1 MKSSIGLLFFC
12 VLSCAKLTA
21 QLDTSFWFVAP
32 EVTSA
37 HGDNPTVFRFATMNE
52 PATIVVSQPANPAF
66 PIQTLNLLAN
76 ASQTLNLQNWLNLVE
91 NAPSNT
97 VLNKGF
103 RITSTTPISAYYE
116 VNPACQCNP
125 DIMALKGA
133 NALGTSFV
141 VGGQTFFANDA
152 NYSPRA
158 DAKFDIVATED
169 NTNITIIPSV
179 NIMGHAAGVPFTIT
193 LNAGQTWSGVS
204 VPQFGQK
211 VVGTIIN
218 ANKPIAVT
226 YSDDSVAFNQ
236 CRDILSDQLIPIS
249 VIGTEYIAV
258 RGFLQDMDRVFVT
271 ATQPNTDVFI
281 DGSATPAT
289 TLQLGQTYMIELTT
303 PSTFIQTSSPAYV
316 FHLSGFG
323 CEVGG
328 AVLPPIV
335 CTGSQE
341 IPFIRSTNEFF
352 GITILVPAGSEG
364 DFLLNGAAG
373 IIVASDFSVVP
384 GTNNEWMYAQLNMT
398 AQIAVNVGS
407 RIENPSERFHFGLIN
422 GGASSGCRYGFFSD
436 FSSTKYE
443 IQTSQIDFC
452 AGESIELF
460 TNQIAGATYEWS
472 GPNGFSAQ
480 GISIAIP
487 NATAENAGLYL
498 VEGYLPD
505 ACQVLADSVE
515 ISVFEIPTLQ
525 ATSNVACN
533 NVNASFQLNPDWSGN
548 TPGNFLINFGDGT
561 SNIFINDVINHNYTS
576 PGSYNAEITITSAE
590 GCESITDIPIQ
601 IFASPVAQISSSAI
615 CSSTVDFNAQVM
627 VPQNTLNIEQQ
638 FWLVG
643 GDSIIGAAPS
653 YNFDADP
660 GDYTGVFGI
669 VLSNNCMYTFPFS
682 YFVDNDVDIENVQLP
697 NIITPNDDGIN
708 DKFFIDELFE
718 SCTEYTIEFFN
729 RWGELVY
736 TMTSNAKAFEGK
748 DDIGNTLTK
757 GVYFYKLNTPDLE
770 KHGFVHVVRE

>member
-1 MKSSIGLLFFC
+1 MRSAIVLLFFLLC
-12 VLSCAKLTA
+12 HLQLTA

-32 EVTSA
+32 EVTSG
-37 HGDNPTVFRFATMNE
+37 HGDNPTVFRFATMNQ

-76 ASQTLNLQNWLNLVE
+76 ASETINLQNWLNLVE
-91 NAPSNT
+91 NAPPNT

-103 RITSTTPISAYYE
+103 KITSTTPISAYYE

-125 DIMALKGA
+125 DIMSLKGS

-152 NYSPRA
+152 NYVPRA

-169 NTNITIIPSV
+169 NTTITIIPSV

-211 VVGTIIN
+211 IVGTIIN
-218 ANKPIAVT
+218 ANKSIAVT
-226 YSDDSVAFNQ
+226 YSDDSVAFTF

-271 ATQPNTDVFI
+271 ATQPNTDIFI
-281 DGSATPAT
+281 DGSTSPES
-289 TLQLGQTYMIELTT
+289 TLQVGQTYMIELTT

-316 FHLSGFG
+316 FHVSGFG

-328 AVLPPIV
+328 AVLPPII

-364 DFLLNGAAG
+364 DFLLNGAAD
-373 IIVASDFSVVP
+373 IISASDFNFVP
-384 GTNNEWMYAQLNMT
+384 GTNSEWMYAQLNMT
-398 AQIAVNVGS
+398 AEIAVNVGS
-407 RIENPSERFHFGLIN
+407 RIENPSDRFHFGLIN

-443 IQTSQIDFC
+443 IQTSQIEFC
-452 AGESIELF
+452 TGETIELS
-460 TNQIAGATYEWS
+460 TNQVSSATYEWS

-480 GISIAIP
+480 GISISIP
-487 NATAENAGLYL
+487 NATSENAGLYL

-505 ACQVLADSVE
+505 ACQVLADSVN
-515 ISVFEIPTLQ
+515 ITVFEIPELEASINLACDN
-525 ATSNVACN
+525 ATV
-533 NVNASFQLNPDWSGN
+533 SFQINPDWVGN
-548 TPGNFLINFGDGT
+548 APGDLFINFGDGAS
-561 SNIFINDVINHNYTS
+561 SNLTNNLVDHNYAN
-576 PGSYNAEITITSAE
+576 PGSYDVQITMTSVE
-590 GCESITDIPIQ
+590 GCESITNIPVQ
-601 IFASPVAQISSSAI
+601 VFMNPFAQMSSSAI
-615 CSSTVDFNAQVM
+615 CSSTVDFIAQVT
-627 VPQNTLNIEQQ
+627 VPQNNLSIQQQ

-653 YNFDADP
+653 YNFDSESGNYP
-660 GDYTGVFGI
+660 GVFGI
-669 VLSNNCMYTFPFS
+669 LLSNGCVYTFPFN
-682 YFVDNDVDIENVQLP
+682 YFVDDDVEIENVQLP
-697 NIITPNDDGIN
+697 NIITPNEDGIN
-708 DKFFIDELFE
+708 DKFYIDELFE
-718 SCTEYTIEFFN
+718 SCTKYSIEFFN

-736 TMTSNAKAFEGK
+736 TMTSNVSAFEGK
-748 DDIGNTLTK
+748 DDKGNALTT
-757 GVYFYKLNTPDLE
+757 GVYFYKLNAPNLE
-770 KHGFVHVVRE
+770 KHGFVHLVRE